1 MNLPKGRKAI
11 DNKWVFKIKR
21 KPDGTVDRYKARLV
35 VRGFSQIEGVDF
47 FETFS
52 PVARFDTI
60 RALLSLAVNENLVL
74 KQFDIKTAFLN
85 SNLEEEIFMKQ
96 PAGFEDGSGR
106 VCKLLKSLYG
116 LKQAPHC

>member
-85 SNLEEEIFMKQ
+85 RNLEEEIFMKQ